1 DGAIAAQ
8 GANAAGMAVS
18 SAVSTATSTI
28 VAWLQKI
35 DSSIQQGFSTLTREV
50 TKQTAQQ
57 KVMMEGAIAAQ
68 TQLYMEKVRAD
79 ATTKYELSPRSCYE
93 AATGAAAGQAGTSVK
108 QTAGSLNKASA
119 DRTLYTP
126 SSAAVISRHYD
137 EHVAKYCTAEEA
149 AQGRCSLPSDPAM
162 QGADIRVD
170 TLLGNSNLTPSLL
183 EAVKALIAKLVNAI
197 PTQNIPKAW
206 EGTAQGKAFIAGQY
220 IEQAR
225 SSVAA
230 NSLNQAVALRTP
242 VAGLGAAAMV
252 NKADISPMELMETLV
267 NGRFQSPDWY
277 TMISGFSTENLL
289 REQNKMQA
297 FKLWMDLQ
305 SFQQMERVEAM
316 LATNLAMDVKSDS
329 AAQLEVARSAAAKA
343 GQ

>member
-1 DGAIAAQ
+1 MKAFKFFGLGVATLVVGLGMSGAPREAEACCGDGAIAAQ

-149 AQGRCSLPSDPAM
+149 AQGRCSMHSDPAM

-170 TLLGNSNLTPSLL
+170 T
-183 EAVKALIAKLVNAI
+183 
-197 PTQNIPKAW
+197 
-206 EGTAQGKAFIAGQY
+206 
-220 IEQAR
+220 
-225 SSVAA
+225 
-230 NSLNQAVALRTP
+230 
-242 VAGLGAAAMV
+242 
-252 NKADISPMELMETLV
+252 
-267 NGRFQSPDWY
+267 
-277 TMISGFSTENLL
+277 
-289 REQNKMQA
+289 
-297 FKLWMDLQ
+297 
-305 SFQQMERVEAM
+305 
-316 LATNLAMDVKSDS
+316 
-329 AAQLEVARSAAAKA
+329 
-343 GQ
+343 